1 MHYEWLAML
10 AALLWAIAGLLSVR
24 PAEHLGAFAF
34 SRWRMACVTLM
45 LGSAALYT
53 GGFATLHGQQWLW
66 MACSG
71 LIGIFIGDTALYGAL
86 NRLGPRRA
94 GLLFASHAVFSAL
107 LGAWLFAEYL
117 TGQRLLGAI
126 LVMSGVGI
134 AIAFSRRQQHRA
146 LESTQGPLLP
156 AITLGLLAGLCQS
169 VGTLIAKP
177 VMVTAVDPIAASA
190 VRMAAAL
197 AAHLLLRASGARV
210 ARPRRPINWRILGI
224 VASNG
229 FLAMALGMTLIMTA
243 LRHGDVGMV
252 AILSSTSP
260 VMMLPLLWLYTRQ
273 RPANSA
279 WLAAAA
285 VVCGTA
291 LIAVASHHA

>member
-1 MHYEWLAML
+1 MHYEWLAMV

-45 LGSAALYT
+45 LGSAALFNN
-53 GGFATLHGQQWLW
+53 GFSSLNGHQWLL
-66 MACSG
+66 MAGSG

-94 GLLFASHAVFSAL
+94 GLLFASHALFSAL
-107 LGAWLFAEYL
+107 FGAWLFAEYL

-126 LVMSGVGI
+126 LVMSGVSI
-134 AIAFSRRQQHRA
+134 AIAFSRRDRQRT
-146 LESTQGPLLP
+146 LEITRGPLLP
-156 AITLGLLAGLCQS
+156 AIALGLLAGLCQS
-169 VGTLIAKP
+169 IGTLIAKP
-177 VMVTAVDPIAASA
+177 VMITAVDPVAASA

-197 AAHLLLRASGARV
+197 GAHLLLRASGTAI
-210 ARPRRPINWRILGI
+210 AHPRQPITWRILGI
-224 VASNG
+224 VATNG

-243 LRHGDVGMV
+243 LRYGDVGMV

-285 VVCGTA
+285 VVGGSA
-291 LIAVASHHA
+291 LIAVAGH